1 MSDATREV
9 IVAWIEE
16 ETTAFAETFA
26 AKALV
31 CGGGG
36 VEVARMPRASAAVL
50 LALGHADAMPGDL
63 GGRESV
69 FDGVAGHVA
78 ACPAFFDAMKRVVD
92 AATDAYL
99 GAGDDDDEEEEE
111 EEEGEEGGARWG
123 RGERGLA
130 RRLRGVHR
138 ERRVPGD
145 AQGAVREG
153 RRGLTAPR

>member
-16 ETTAFAETFA
+16 ETTAFAETLA
-26 AKALV
+26 AKALGGGV
-31 CGGGG
+31 CGG
-36 VEVARMPRASAAVL
+36 VARMPRASAAVL

-63 GGRESV
+63 GGLESV

-99 GAGDDDDEEEEE
+99 GAGE
-111 EEEGEEGGARWG
+111 
-123 RGERGLA
+123 
-130 RRLRGVHR
+130 
-138 ERRVPGD
+138 
-145 AQGAVREG
+145 
-153 RRGLTAPR
+153 

>member
-26 AKALV
+26 AKALGGGV
-31 CGGGG
+31 CGG
-36 VEVARMPRASAAVL
+36 VARMPRASAAVL

-99 GAGDDDDEEEEE
+99 GAREEEEE
-111 EEEGEEGGARWG
+111 VRLLPIRPRSRGAR
-123 RGERGLA
+123 RS
-130 RRLRGVHR
+130 LRTFPVVTLH
-138 ERRVPGD
+138 
-145 AQGAVREG
+145 
-153 RRGLTAPR
+153 PRFPFNA

>member
-26 AKALV
+26 AKAVV

-99 GAGDDDDEEEEE
+99 GAGEEEEE
-111 EEEGEEGGARWG
+111 VRLLPIRPRSRGAR
-123 RGERGLA
+123 RS
-130 RRLRGVHR
+130 LRTFPV
-138 ERRVPGD
+138 VTL
-145 AQGAVREG
+145 Q
-153 RRGLTAPR
+153 PRFPFNV

>member
-99 GAGDDDDEEEEE
+99 GAGDEEDEEEEE
-111 EEEGEEGGARWG
+111 EAAAAAARGGGGGSGDWLDVSEEYIESGGS
-123 RGERGLA
+123 LA
-130 RRLRGVHR
+130 TLRALCEKGVA
-138 ERRVPGD
+138 D
-145 AQGAVREG
+145 
-153 RRGLTAPR
+153 

>member
-26 AKALV
+26 AKALGGGV
-31 CGGGG
+31 CGG
-36 VEVARMPRASAAVL
+36 VARMPRASAAVL

-99 GAGDDDDEEEEE
+99 GAGEEEEE
-111 EEEGEEGGARWG
+111 VRLLPIRPRSRGAR
-123 RGERGLA
+123 RS
-130 RRLRGVHR
+130 LRTFPVVTLH
-138 ERRVPGD
+138 
-145 AQGAVREG
+145 
-153 RRGLTAPR
+153 PRFPFNV

>member
-99 GAGDDDDEEEEE
+99 GAGEEEEE
-111 EEEGEEGGARWG
+111 VRLLPIRPRSRGAR
-123 RGERGLA
+123 RS
-130 RRLRGVHR
+130 LRTFPVVTLH
-138 ERRVPGD
+138 
-145 AQGAVREG
+145 
-153 RRGLTAPR
+153 PRFPFNV

>member
-16 ETTAFAETFA
+16 ETTAFAETLA
-26 AKALV
+26 AKALGGGV
-31 CGGGG
+31 CGG
-36 VEVARMPRASAAVL
+36 VARMPRASAAVL

-99 GAGDDDDEEEEE
+99 GAGEEEEE
-111 EEEGEEGGARWG
+111 VRLLPIRPRSRGAR
-123 RGERGLA
+123 RS
-130 RRLRGVHR
+130 LRTFPV
-138 ERRVPGD
+138 VTL
-145 AQGAVREG
+145 Q
-153 RRGLTAPR
+153 PRFPFNV

>member
-26 AKALV
+26 AKALGGGV
-31 CGGGG
+31 CGG
-36 VEVARMPRASAAVL
+36 VARMPRASAAVL

-99 GAGDDDDEEEEE
+99 GAGEEEEE
-111 EEEGEEGGARWG
+111 VRLLPIRPRSRGAR
-123 RGERGLA
+123 RS
-130 RRLRGVHR
+130 LRTFPV
-138 ERRVPGD
+138 VTL
-145 AQGAVREG
+145 Q
-153 RRGLTAPR
+153 PRFPFNV

>member
-26 AKALV
+26 AKAVV

-99 GAGDDDDEEEEE
+99 GAGEEEEE
-111 EEEGEEGGARWG
+111 VRLLPIRPRSRGAR
-123 RGERGLA
+123 RS
-130 RRLRGVHR
+130 LRTFPVVTLH
-138 ERRVPGD
+138 
-145 AQGAVREG
+145 
-153 RRGLTAPR
+153 PRFPFNV